1 MIEFKDGSLGN
12 ISASTSLNTA
22 LNIKIEIYGT
32 KGTILIE
39 EDRIRRLYIENE
51 EDYTAEDITMGDS
64 PASHI
69 IKATGHIKQLTDF
82 TQALLEGREPF
93 VSLEDGM
100 RAVDLITS
108 VYASSKT
115 YEIFNKKLVLS

>member
-1 MIEFKDGSLGN
+1 MIEFKDGSLGT
-12 ISASTSLNTA
+12 ITASTSMNPAQNKT
-22 LNIKIEIYGT
+22 IEINGT

-82 TQALLEGREPF
+82 TQALLEGREPY

-108 VYASSKT
+108 VYASSNT
-115 YEIFNKKLVLS
+115 NEIFNK